1 MPHFEVSRME
11 KVQDTYENQN
21 NIKMSTMLNIGKLII
36 EYFQSKLILYSLI
49 SHVWWAHNKFN

>member
-1 MPHFEVSRME
+1 ME
-11 KVQDTYENQN
+11 KVQDTYENQK
-21 NIKMSTMLNIGKLII
+21 NIEMSTMLNIGKLII